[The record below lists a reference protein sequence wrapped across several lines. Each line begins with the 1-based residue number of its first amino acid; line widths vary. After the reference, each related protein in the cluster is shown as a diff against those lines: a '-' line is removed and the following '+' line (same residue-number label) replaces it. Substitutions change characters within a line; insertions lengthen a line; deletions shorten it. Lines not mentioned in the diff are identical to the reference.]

1 MIKVNQEAEYI
12 FKYQRY
18 TTVLDFAS
26 RAALPPPLSVVGYLF
41 DWVVTCCIK
50 VRERG
55 GDHTRLVNLTRPRS
69 VKQMD
74 RGNDDARS
82 SEFYSYWMGL
92 TKEYYRKKARE
103 EKQKRPPVEK
113 LTTVEFMTFDLLV
126 WVTVE

>member
-50 VRERG
+50 VRKRG

-69 VKQMD
+69 GQTDGPWKW
-74 RGNDDARS
+74 RRS
-82 SEFYSYWMGL
+82 VQWIL
-92 TKEYYRKKARE
+92 
-103 EKQKRPPVEK
+103 Q
-113 LTTVEFMTFDLLV
+113 LLDGPD
-126 WVTVE
+126 